1 MRRGERGQRL
11 VSRSILAI
19 AIGMSDAIQHLA
31 ERACGSWWPPPAQ
44 CVIQDVGLP
53 RVASAADCRTTPL
66 ATSISIFGGLIFKI
80 SFSTDRVSSPSIGT
94 WRCAATEPSEN
105 LNGGL
110 GTRN

>member
-11 VSRSILAI
+11 DSRSILAI

-31 ERACGSWWPPPAQ
+31 ERACGSWWPPPE

-53 RVASAADCRTTPL
+53 RAASAADWRTTPL
-66 ATSISIFGGLIFKI
+66 ATSISIFGGVIFKI
-80 SFSTDRVSSPSIGT
+80 SFSTDCVSSPSRGT
-94 WRCAATEPSEN
+94 WRCAVTEPSAN